1 MWRYLRPQVRRLVAI
16 VILIALFSASG
27 AALPMLIARGV
38 DLIREHPTGWGII
51 LLGGAVLASGVLTWG
66 INWARRRLI
75 VRAVNDVIFALRV
88 EAFRAVVS
96 HDLSFHDRYSSGRI
110 ASRIAS
116 DTKDFGDVTVLL
128 TDISA
133 QLIQAL
139 ILAVVL
145 LRLDVRLSLYL
156 FAFLPIVFL
165 AAAALRG
172 IARRVTREGMRAI
185 ANVNAAIKETI
196 SGIAVAKNFRQEA
209 AIYREFEAANL
220 QSYRVNVRRG
230 LVLSS
235 IFPLLNALGG
245 VGTAMLVYVGGLS
258 VAQGM
263 VTAGAW
269 YLFLASLDR
278 FWFPVLNLSAF
289 SAQVQAGLSAAE
301 RVFALIE
308 AEPSVVQIAQEPV
321 PSLRGDIRLEGVYF
335 AYRVGEPVLEN
346 FSLHI
351 RPGETVAIV
360 GHTGAGKSS
369 IARLI
374 ARFYEF
380 QGGRI
385 LIDGRDIRTLD
396 LHQYRRHLGYV
407 TQTPFLFS
415 GTVLDNI
422 RYARPE
428 VDEAEVEA
436 LARRIGNGEWLETF
450 PNGLHTEVGERG
462 NRLSMGQRQLVAL
475 MRAIIIHP
483 SIFILDEA
491 TASIDPFTE
500 WQIQQAIS
508 LLMRETTSIVI
519 AHRLFTVQAADR
531 IIVLRRGRII
541 EEGTHES
548 LLRAGGHYAELYNT
562 YFRHQSLDYV
572 EEAKRFEEEVAG
584 P

>member
-1 MWRYLRPQVRRLVAI
+1 MWVYLRPQLTRLMLI
-16 VILIALFSASG
+16 VLFTGLFSASG

-38 DLIREHPTGWGII
+38 DVIREHPTPWGIL
-51 LLGGAVLASGVLTWG
+51 LLGGAVLLSGVVTWG
-66 INWARRRLI
+66 VNWGRRRLI
-75 VRAVNDVIFALRV
+75 VRAVNDVILALRV
-88 EAFRAVVS
+88 DAFRAVVNQ
-96 HDLSFHDRYSSGRI
+96 DMSFHDRFSSGRI

-145 LRLDVRLSLYL
+145 LRLDRHLSLYL

-165 AAAALRG
+165 AAGSLRHM
-172 IARRVTREGMRAI
+172 ARTVTREGMRAI

-209 AIYREFEAANL
+209 AIYREFAAANI
-220 QSYRVNVRRG
+220 QSYRVNVKRG

-269 YLFLASLDR
+269 YLFIASLDR

-301 RVFALIE
+301 RVFALID
-308 AEPSVVQIAQEPV
+308 AEPSVIQIDHQPV
-321 PSLRGDIRLEGVYF
+321 PSLRGDIRLE
-335 AYRVGEPVLEN
+335 RVWFSYNEGEPVLED

-369 IARLI
+369 IVRLI

-380 QGGRI
+380 QRGRI

-396 LHQYRRHLGYV
+396 LHQYRKHLGYV
-407 TQTPFLFS
+407 SQTPFLFS

-422 RYARPE
+422 RYARPDVTEEE
-428 VDEAEVEA
+428 VLA
-436 LARRIGNGEWLETF
+436 LARRIGDGEWLETF
-450 PNGLHTEVGERG
+450 PNGLHTQVGERG

-475 MRAIIIHP
+475 MRVLVLRPA
-483 SIFILDEA
+483 IFILDEA

-500 WQIQQAIS
+500 WQIQQAIN
-508 LLMRETTSIVI
+508 LLLRETTSIVI

-531 IIVLRRGRII
+531 IIVLMRGRII

-548 LLRAGGHYAELYNT
+548 LLRANGHYAELYNT
-562 YFRHQSLDYV
+562 YFRHQSLEYV
-572 EEAKRFEEEVAG
+572 EQVRVWADEEGEA
-584 P
+584 

>member
-96 HDLSFHDRYSSGRI
+96 HDLSFHDQYSSGRI

-209 AIYREFEAANL
+209 AIYREFEAANI

-562 YFRHQSLDYV
+562 YFRHQSLEYV

-584 P
+584 S

>member
-38 DLIREHPTGWGII
+38 DLIREHPAGWGII

-96 HDLSFHDRYSSGRI
+96 HDLSFHDQYSSGRI

-209 AIYREFEAANL
+209 AIYREFEAANI

-562 YFRHQSLDYV
+562 YFRHQSLEYV

-584 P
+584 S